1 MNPEP
6 GEFRDFP
13 EPFVLVNDDV
23 AHPFSSP
30 IDTQTVNQPLIDLPG
45 VNDSSFYSNISFKN
59 AQSMESDIL
68 DNNNNIKTKI
78 IENNHQVEEHVFDND
93 INQEKILNDQLTNIK
108 PFDINEYDLI
118 IKYFKYLEIESKR
131 AQQIT
136 THFEK

>member
-6 GEFRDFP
+6 DEFRDFP
-13 EPFVLVNDDV
+13 EPFVHVNDDV

-30 IDTQTVNQPLIDLPG
+30 IHAQTVNQRLIDLPG

-59 AQSMESDIL
+59 AQSMESDL
-68 DNNNNIKTKI
+68 DTTKI
-78 IENNHQVEEHVFDND
+78 IENDQLIEEN
-93 INQEKILNDQLTNIK
+93 LTNIK
-108 PFDINEYDLI
+108 SFDINEYDLI
-118 IKYFKYLEIESKR
+118 IKNFKYLEIESKR